1 MNAPIQKPRAAAP
14 SNTREMRSFLV
25 ERMMDVA
32 EGRVNAEKAKS
43 ICNISQQVYNTLNV
57 EIKMAVAKAK
67 LNGGEVEAVDFN
79 G

>member
-1 MNAPIQKPRAAAP
+1 MNAPIQKARAAAP

-67 LNGGEVEAVDFN
+67 LNGGEVGAVEFN

>member
-1 MNAPIQKPRAAAP
+1 MNAPIQKPRAAVP
-14 SNTREMRSFLV
+14 QNTREMRNFLI

-32 EGRVNAEKAKS
+32 EGRVNSEKAKS

-57 EIKMAVAKAK
+57 EIKMAVAKSK
-67 LNGGEVEAVDFN
+67 LNGGEVGAVEFN